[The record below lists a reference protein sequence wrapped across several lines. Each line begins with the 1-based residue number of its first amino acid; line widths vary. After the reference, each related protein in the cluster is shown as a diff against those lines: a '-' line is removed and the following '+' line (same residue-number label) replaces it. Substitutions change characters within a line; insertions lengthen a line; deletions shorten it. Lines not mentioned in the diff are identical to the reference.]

1 MNLHD
6 IPPDVLSEALRKQY
20 DPNDLLEL
28 MEADSDT
35 VLYYMWDEIEKLVSR
50 GSEDLKDVVEQHC
63 AVGDLDEFIEE
74 EEDQ

>member
-1 MNLHD
+1 MDLYS

-28 MEADSDT
+28 MEADSDM
-35 VLYYMWDEIEKLVSR
+35 VLYYMWDEIEKLIAG
-50 GSEDLKDVVEQHC
+50 GSEDLKDAVEQHC
-63 AVGDLDEFIEE
+63 AVGGLDGFIDE